1 MHPTANVCQTKESL
15 FAVRIRL
22 LGSVN
27 EEVSIQVT
35 TVKDACLWE
44 DLDLTIWFLFLSH
57 ILSVYEAFI
66 LSDPC
71 QPLAGQVF

>member
-27 EEVSIQVT
+27 EEVSIQVGT
-35 TVKDACLWE
+35 QPYTQANGVAVHH
-44 DLDLTIWFLFLSH
+44 SYNV
-57 ILSVYEAFI
+57 ILRFI
-66 LSDPC
+66 
-71 QPLAGQVF
+71 QFAT